1 MLSSKYAFFGLNYI
15 MIFINLILVCGDIEE
30 NQGPKTKPN
39 DNLSV
44 CHWNVN
50 SNPSHN
56 FHKIADLE
64 SFVAIA

>member
-1 MLSSKYAFFGLNYI
+1 

-56 FHKIADLE
+56 FHKIADFK